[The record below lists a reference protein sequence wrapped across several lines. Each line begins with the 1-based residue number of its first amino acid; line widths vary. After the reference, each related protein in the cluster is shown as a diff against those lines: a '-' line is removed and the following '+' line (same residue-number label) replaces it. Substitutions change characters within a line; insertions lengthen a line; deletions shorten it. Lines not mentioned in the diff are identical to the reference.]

1 MPSNNPDTVAWRPP
15 LQKSPTPSKEVNRLR
30 RAFTMALLLLVLTCA
45 LSGCK
50 PLVQEE
56 AGQISIYATFYPIYA
71 LTDAVMQNVADASLH
86 CLVQPQDGC
95 LRAYQLSDWDVALL
109 TRGADAVIAGGRGL
123 ESFENT
129 LFSWGESGPAV
140 SAVLYNLELYEPQ
153 QRVDGEAHSHFQGP
167 NPHLYMSLDGAAH
180 IVESISATM
189 VSLDPD
195 YSELY
200 IRNSARAVEAL
211 RALLDTSRNRLA
223 ALAGRRVALMS
234 EALIYVARDYA
245 LEVADWIERESSSAF
260 GDNELAMWLER
271 LEKADVNVVLIEK
284 QASQALVESLEA
296 HGFTVALID
305 VLSTHVEGEGFDSYL
320 EIQRNNVQAILDA
333 FECADSGRKQH

>member
-1 MPSNNPDTVAWRPP
+1 
-15 LQKSPTPSKEVNRLR
+15 
-30 RAFTMALLLLVLTCA
+30 
-45 LSGCK
+45 
-50 PLVQEE
+50 
-56 AGQISIYATFYPIYA
+56 
-71 LTDAVMQNVADASLH
+71 
-86 CLVQPQDGC
+86 VQPQDGC
-95 LRAYQLSDWDVALL
+95 LRAYQLSDWDAALL
-109 TRGADAVIAGGRGL
+109 IRGADAVISGGRGL
-123 ESFENT
+123 ESFEST
-129 LFSWGESGPAV
+129 LFSWGEGGPAV
-140 SAVLYNLELYEPQ
+140 SAVLYNLELYDPP
-153 QRVDGEAHSHFQGP
+153 QRVDGEAHPHFQGS

-180 IVESISATM
+180 IVESISATL

-195 YSELY
+195 YSERY
-200 IRNSARAVEAL
+200 IRNSAVAVEAL
-211 RALLDTSRNRLA
+211 RELLDASRNRLA

-234 EALIYVARDYA
+234 EALIYVAQDYA
-245 LEVADWIERESSSAF
+245 LEVADWIERETGSAF
-260 GDNELAMWLER
+260 GDNELAIWLER